1 MEVLM
6 ATNDT
11 ILIDG
16 ILDNIISSYNMENTP
31 ENRGKAFED
40 FAISELLKNYDL
52 THDQIL
58 DGLVDGGDDGG
69 IDGLYFFVNGNYIAC
84 LLYTSPSPRD

>member
-1 MEVLM
+1 M

-16 ILDNIISSYNMENTP
+16 ILDDIISSNGMDDTN

-40 FAISELLKNYDL
+40 FAISELQRHSMCSATSSIVLFL
-52 THDQIL
+52 TLSNMIRQNRNDR
-58 DGLVDGGDDGG
+58 
-69 IDGLYFFVNGNYIAC
+69 
-84 LLYTSPSPRD
+84 S

>member
-1 MEVLM
+1 MEVFM

-16 ILDNIISSYNMENTP
+16 IIDNIISMSNMENTR
-31 ENRGKAFED
+31 ENRGKSFED

-69 IDGLYFFVNGNYIAC
+69 IDGLYFFVNG
-84 LLYTSPSPRD
+84 SV

>member
-1 MEVLM
+1 MMVQEMIENEEVAEALKDLFPDFICKEEAETEERLKYEEIFM

-16 ILDNIISSYNMENTP
+16 ILDDIISSNGMDDTN

-40 FAISELLKNYDL
+40 FAISELLK
-52 THDQIL
+52 TMI
-58 DGLVDGGDDGG
+58 
-69 IDGLYFFVNGNYIAC
+69 
-84 LLYTSPSPRD
+84 

>member
-1 MEVLM
+1 M

-16 ILDNIISSYNMENTP
+16 ILDDIISSNGMDDTN

-52 THDQIL
+52 TRDQII
-58 DGLVDGGDDGG
+58 DGLVDGSDD
-69 IDGLYFFVNGNYIAC
+69 AA
-84 LLYTSPSPRD
+84 SPSGGGNSGPQRAKPS

>member
-1 MEVLM
+1 M

-16 ILDNIISSYNMENTP
+16 IIDNIISMSNMENTR
-31 ENRGKAFED
+31 ENRGKSFED

-52 THDQIL
+52 TT
-58 DGLVDGGDDGG
+58 V
-69 IDGLYFFVNGNYIAC
+69 
-84 LLYTSPSPRD
+84 